1 MSNKSQWIGALT
13 ALALVGMLGVAGCNG
28 RSAVREPKRLPN
40 LSSGLDGSTEH
51 LRADCPGPGY
61 RGRLRR
67 DLTQSYADRQYLL
80 DDGSLCRPRR
90 P

>member
-1 MSNKSQWIGALT
+1 MSNRSRWIGALA
-13 ALALVGMLGVAGCNG
+13 ALTLVGVVGDGGCNG
-28 RSAVREPKRLPN
+28 SAVREPKRLPN
-40 LSSGLDGSTEH
+40 LSGLAGSAEH

-67 DLTQSYADRQYLL
+67 DLTQSYPDRQYLL
-80 DDGSLCRPRR
+80 DDGSLCRPR